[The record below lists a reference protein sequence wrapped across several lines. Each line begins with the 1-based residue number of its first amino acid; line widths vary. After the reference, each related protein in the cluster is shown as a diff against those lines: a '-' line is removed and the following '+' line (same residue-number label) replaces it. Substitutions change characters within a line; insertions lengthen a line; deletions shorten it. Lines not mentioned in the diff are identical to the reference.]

1 VERDDQI
8 LHALREKDR
17 TVQGLVEFTGI
28 AESTVKRAIR
38 ELRSRGEVVLNADGT
53 FRIRSAAAFVPDPRF
68 LQIAENALKADKELV
83 ARLGDKANW
92 NYRHHSFEIA
102 VRTLAAAAKAGDIPQ
117 LSGMDLRPRPGRDQ
131 VQELRDLLIV
141 AVRLLR

>member
-1 VERDDQI
+1 MPNPSRFAWRALICSQDIRTPQRPPSSPYGGPRWPPQWPPVAGPKRDGGVVERDDQI

-53 FRIRSAAAFVPDPRF
+53 FRI
-68 LQIAENALKADKELV
+68 
-83 ARLGDKANW
+83 
-92 NYRHHSFEIA
+92 
-102 VRTLAAAAKAGDIPQ
+102 
-117 LSGMDLRPRPGRDQ
+117 
-131 VQELRDLLIV
+131 
-141 AVRLLR
+141 